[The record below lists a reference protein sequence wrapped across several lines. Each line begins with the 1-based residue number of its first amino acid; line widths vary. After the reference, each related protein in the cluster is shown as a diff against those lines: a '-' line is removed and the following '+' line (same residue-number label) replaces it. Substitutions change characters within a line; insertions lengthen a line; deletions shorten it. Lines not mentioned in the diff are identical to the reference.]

1 MDQVI
6 GTVMCFAGSYVPRD
20 WASCDG
26 QTLSISQNQV
36 LFSLLRNRYG
46 GDGYTTFKLPDLRGR
61 TAVSA
66 GQSSFRNYTLGEV
79 AGSAS
84 VTLGLNHIPAHT
96 HDGDISLQLPA
107 NSGPGIDATVND
119 GFPADHTG
127 AYSTSGGST
136 MLAPDYKNVSIGN
149 AGSGVPV
156 DTRSPFL
163 VIMHIICLA
172 GIYPDRS

>member
-1 MDQVI
+1 ME
-6 GTVMCFAGSYVPRD
+6 GVMGIVVCFAGSYVPRD

-26 QTLSISQNQV
+26 QILHISQHPA
-36 LFSLLRNRYG
+36 LFKLLGNTYG
-46 GDGYTTFKLPDLRGR
+46 GDGITTFMLPDLRGR

-66 GQSSFRNYTLGEV
+66 GQSPYHNYTLGES
-79 AGSAS
+79 AGSES

-96 HDGDISLQLPA
+96 HDGDLALQLPA
-107 NSGPGIDATVND
+107 NSGPGIDANVND
-119 GFPADHTG
+119 GYPAEYTG

-136 MLAPDYKNVSIGN
+136 MLAPDYKDVTIGN

-163 VIMHIICLA
+163 VISYIICLR
-172 GIYPDRS
+172 GIYPSRS